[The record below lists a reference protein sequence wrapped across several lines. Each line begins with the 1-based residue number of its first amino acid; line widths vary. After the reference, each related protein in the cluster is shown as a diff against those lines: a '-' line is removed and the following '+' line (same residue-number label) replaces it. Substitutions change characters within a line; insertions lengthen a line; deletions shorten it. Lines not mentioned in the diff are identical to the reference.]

1 MNDVK
6 KMWVTED
13 QALGKGVTLESLVKE
28 AEDKGFISRMEFTH
42 EAVGR
47 VHAMYN
53 KKWLKDIEAKLSRK
67 HKGNFVRDITLD
79 PMDNIHYLVIG
90 KDDTW
95 RRLSCS
101 SDDV

>member
-1 MNDVK
+1 MNAK
-6 KMWVTED
+6 KVWVTED

-28 AEDKGFISRMEFTH
+28 QEDKGYITRMEFNH
-42 EAVGR
+42 EAVGK
-47 VHAMYN
+47 VHVMYSKN
-53 KKWLKDIEAKLSRK
+53 WLKEIEAKLSRK
-67 HKGNFVRDITLD
+67 HRGDLVRDITLD
-79 PMDNIHYLVIG
+79 GGDEIHYLVIG